1 MRRTISY
8 MTVCLLALTA
18 CEHKD
23 LCYDHP
29 HDKEIRINF
38 DWSETRPENIPQV
51 MRVVFHIPNDDP
63 DVEYDLPPSGG
74 IVKVPDGVYE
84 ILTYDNDNVSAEWD
98 NANDGNI
105 ETTIFHTPKW
115 KAIPQSG
122 EIYVAPEHFCSD
134 ILPQMVLSDN
144 PGNRSI
150 TLVPERKVSLVTYEI
165 HGIRKLERAD
175 AIYGTLS
182 GVSTEFALAEECCVE
197 SRVEGEEHTIGFE
210 ADITDGEITGK
221 FYVLGCG
228 FTLHEVEEHENEH
241 IFTVYIVNK
250 QGKYIS
256 IPVDVTEQ
264 LSCERSY
271 GKVVDRH
278 LVINLDTE
286 VPDKGNE
293 GGTGS
298 FFDPDVDEW
307 EDVEEDIPV

>member
-8 MTVCLLALTA
+8 ITVCLLALTA

-29 HDKEIRINF
+29 HDKEIRIDF
-38 DWSETRPENIPQV
+38 DWSNIRSENIPQV

-63 DVEYDLPPSGG
+63 DLEYDLPPSGG
-74 IVKVPDGVYE
+74 IVRVPDGEYE
-84 ILTYDNDNVSAEWD
+84 ILTYDNDDVSTEWE

-105 ETTIFHTPKW
+105 ETTIFHTPRW
-115 KAIPQSG
+115 KAIPQAG
-122 EIYVAPEHFCSD
+122 KVYVTPEHSCSD
-134 ILPQMVLSDN
+134 DLPHVVLSDN
-144 PGNRSI
+144 PGSRSI
-150 TLVPERKVSLVTYEI
+150 TLVPERKTSLITYEI
-165 HGIRKLERAD
+165 HGIRKLEQAG

-182 GVSTEFALAEECCVE
+182 GISAEYALAEDRSIE
-197 SRVEGEEHTIGFE
+197 SQIEGKESVVGFKAE
-210 ADITDGEITGK
+210 ITGGEITGK
-221 FYVLGCG
+221 FYLFGCG

-256 IPVDVTEQ
+256 IPVDVTGQ
-264 LSCERSY
+264 LSCETRY

-286 VPDKGNE
+286 VPDKEEE